1 MPAPCGR
8 HSELAT
14 EGTFFQVFSVKSGV
28 NLLGGG
34 RLLFCPELFMLRS
47 RSFFEASVFV
57 YQFLHKKSI
66 LLVQGGGQIFLRKI
80 MQKQAVN
87 AARQDAIEAEY
98 GY

>member
-57 YQFLHKKSI
+57 YQFLHKKKYF
-66 LLVQGGGQIFLRKI
+66 VG
-80 MQKQAVN
+80 
-87 AARQDAIEAEY
+87 ARRRSDFFEENYAET
-98 GY
+98 GSKRGKARCHRG